1 MSFMIAD
8 PRSFPKIL
16 FSFLL
21 AGFMQEAFPVDL
33 KFLEHE
39 EMSYNVRKTI

>member
-1 MSFMIAD
+1 MIAE

-21 AGFMQEAFPVDL
+21 ERFMQEAFPVDL
-33 KFLEHE
+33 KFLQRE
-39 EMSYNVRKTI
+39 EM